1 MKKRSGIRY
10 TFTLIELLVVIAII
24 SILASMLLPALN
36 QAREKAKAI
45 KCVNNLKQCVLGAQM
60 YADDHKEG
68 MPASFGNGPTWA
80 AVLLPDLNVDTA
92 KSGIFHNQQCAGNYI
107 QSPEVVICPSIRS
120 VISKPD
126 TFNTY
131 GVSLP
136 VSGKVS
142 PNLEWAPYN
151 GSSRKQFVFPLN
163 LCRLPS
169 KMVYLADVCDT
180 SKPGEV
186 AGYYGATSNNI
197 MFRHSRKSNIAFMDG
212 HVKASGIPDCQTG
225 IRRLA
230 MKPSFYADN
239 AAYIYSESVDY
250 RYGFYRGYY
259 NNSNA
264 YIEFRH

>member
-1 MKKRSGIRY
+1 MSTPPRAG
-10 TFTLIELLVVIAII
+10 FFII
-24 SILASMLLPALN
+24 NSAP
-36 QAREKAKAI
+36 E
-45 KCVNNLKQCVLGAQM
+45 
-60 YADDHKEG
+60 
-68 MPASFGNGPTWA
+68 
-80 AVLLPDLNVDTA
+80 
-92 KSGIFHNQQCAGNYI
+92 NYI
-107 QSPEVVICPSIRS
+107 QSPEVVICPTIRS

-136 VSGKVS
+136 VIGKVN
-142 PNLEWAPYN
+142 PNLEWTPYT

-230 MKPSFYADN
+230 MKSTFYVDN

-259 NNSNA
+259 SGSSS